1 MEEKIL
7 ELIANKQYT
16 KLKEEVAEMNPAD
29 LGVIF
34 EEVPEKDL
42 AVIFRIL
49 PKELAAEVFVELDSD
64 IQQLL
69 IEAFSDKEL
78 REVLDNA
85 NKSLQ

>member
-7 ELIANKQYT
+7 ELIEAKQYT

-49 PKELAAEVFVELDSD
+49 PKELAAEVFAQTVCCFKTF
-64 IQQLL
+64 LL
-69 IEAFSDKEL
+69 SIKDKPCL
-78 REVLDNA
+78 
-85 NKSLQ
+85 